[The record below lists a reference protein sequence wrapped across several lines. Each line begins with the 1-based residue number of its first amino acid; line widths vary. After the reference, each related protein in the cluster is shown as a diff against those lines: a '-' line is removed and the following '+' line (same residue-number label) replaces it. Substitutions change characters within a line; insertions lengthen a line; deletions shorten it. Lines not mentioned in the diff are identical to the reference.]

1 MTNAQHYRPNFCKAL
16 DRPDLEKDP
25 KFATYDDRM
34 KNAGELVTIIE
45 EFFVG
50 RTFAQLKEIL
60 SANNL
65 IWSPASTPLEITQ
78 DPQAIDN
85 EFFVDWDHPRY
96 GKIKIH
102 NNPIKLSETV
112 AEQRSAAP
120 ELGEHMEEI
129 MKGLG
134 YPEEDIKKLAAGGA
148 VG

>member
-1 MTNAQHYRPNFCKAL
+1 MLKNLF
-16 DRPDLEKDP
+16 
-25 KFATYDDRM
+25 YD
-34 KNAGELVTIIE
+34 I
-45 EFFVG
+45 VG

-96 GKIKIH
+96 GKIKIL

-129 MKGLG
+129 MNGLG

>member
-1 MTNAQHYRPNFCKAL
+1 MLKNLF
-16 DRPDLEKDP
+16 
-25 KFATYDDRM
+25 YD
-34 KNAGELVTIIE
+34 I
-45 EFFVG
+45 VG

-96 GKIKIH
+96 GKIKIL

>member
-1 MTNAQHYRPNFCKAL
+1 LGGVTKNPRAK
-16 DRPDLEKDP
+16 DLRI
-25 KFATYDDRM
+25 AWS
-34 KNAGELVTIIE
+34 G
-45 EFFVG
+45 
-50 RTFAQLKEIL
+50 
-60 SANNL
+60 NNL

-96 GKIKIH
+96 GKIKIL